1 MPKSINVSELVL
13 LKGTIDILCPY
24 LLHASS
30 CTCVAKRNIL
40 CFVMSAQIEN
50 I

>member
-13 LKGTIDILCPY
+13 LKGTIDIVCPY
-24 LLHASS
+24 LLHASGK
-30 CTCVAKRNIL
+30 TQHPLI
-40 CFVMSAQIEN
+40 VMSAEIEN